1 MEIQKEKNGGVLVLR
16 CRGRLDGFGAGK
28 LEEEANR
35 ALHDDD
41 RSLVVDME
49 GVPYLSS
56 AGIRV
61 LLALQKKVKE
71 RGGKVF
77 LASLPEFPWKVLDMA
92 GFLTIFP
99 HYGTVQEAVA
109 SAGRATERDLLLA
122 ELESPFIE
130 KEGIRLSI
138 EPGSPR
144 TTDLRVQGN
153 LSDVL
158 YSRLGT
164 ENVSVIPFSG
174 TEYAL
179 GLGALGM
186 HPQDALPLL
195 GEMVILH
202 GTLVWLPTD
211 GNDTPDFFTPLK
223 DTGEVKIFSGY
234 CVSLEGAFQ
243 EYLVMESA
251 TSGGVPLSMVYQ
263 VLFSYARERKKQ
275 IKGVAAVAMWAIL
288 GELESAGIIRSP
300 LRENAPPGEL
310 SIMDPSLFDRW
321 FEHGADPRYSGD
333 TMVSFGIV
341 LDTTEATK
349 YFDAKTLGLIRY
361 RHGSEGE
368 PKGLFSHTH
377 GVVFRNVPYDPSA
390 PLDRQVKKILRE
402 GQFVDMRH
410 LMDSTKIRKARIGIA
425 YISLIKKDENQG

>member
-1 MEIQKEKNGGVLVLR
+1 MEILSEKTGGVLVLR

-28 LEEEANR
+28 LEEEATR

-41 RSLVVDME
+41 RSMVVDME

-61 LLALQKKVKE
+61 LLALQKKMKE
-71 RGGKVF
+71 RGGKVS
-77 LASLPEFPWKVLDMA
+77 LASLGEFPWKVLDMA

-99 HYGTVQEAVA
+99 HYRTVREAVE
-109 SAGRATERDLLLA
+109 SAGRASERDLLLA

-130 KEGIRLSI
+130 REGVRLSI

-144 TTDLRVQGN
+144 PASLRVQGN

-158 YSRLGT
+158 YSRLGV
-164 ENVSVIPFSG
+164 ENVSVIPFTG

-186 HPQDALPLL
+186 HPGDALPLL
-195 GEMVILH
+195 GEMAILH

-243 EYLVMESA
+243 EYLVMESEA
-251 TSGGVPLSMVYQ
+251 PGGVPLSTVYRI
-263 VLFSYARERKKQ
+263 LISYARERKKP

-288 GELESAGIIRSP
+288 GELESEGITRPP
-300 LRENAPPGEL
+300 LRENAPPGGV
-310 SIMDPSLFDRW
+310 SIMDPSLFDQW

-333 TMVSFGIV
+333 TMVCFGIV
-341 LDTTEATK
+341 VDISEAGRF
-349 YFDAKTLGLIRY
+349 FDSKSLELIRY
-361 RHGSEGE
+361 RHGDDKE
-368 PKGLFSHTH
+368 PEGLFSHTH
-377 GVVFRNVPYDPSA
+377 GVVFRDVPYDPSA

-410 LMDSTKIRKARIGIA
+410 LMDSTKVRKARIGMA
-425 YISLIKKDENQG
+425 YILEIVPEGKRG